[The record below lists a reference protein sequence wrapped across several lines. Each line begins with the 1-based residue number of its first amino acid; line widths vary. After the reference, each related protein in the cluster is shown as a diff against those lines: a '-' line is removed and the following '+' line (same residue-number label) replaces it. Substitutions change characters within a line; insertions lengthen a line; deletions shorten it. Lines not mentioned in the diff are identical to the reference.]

1 MVVCFMN
8 RKEAQGKL
16 ALKEE
21 KPEDKELNPKVK
33 VLFGRIF
40 QLMDIIKPVGIFI
53 FLKCL
58 DVR

>member
-1 MVVCFMN
+1 MN